1 MPRAGREAVLA
12 SRNGHKLAELQALL
26 EPLGWRLRSI
36 AEFGGEAPEEPAP
49 SFVENA
55 LIKARDAARRA
66 GLPALADDSGI
77 EVEAMAGAPGVRSAR
92 FAGEAASDADNNAR
106 LLRELA
112 AVPDGRRGARYVCVL
127 AFLRHAGDP
136 TPLIA
141 QGEWRGAIRRAPSGD
156 HGFGYDPLFE
166 VPGHGCTA
174 AELAPA
180 LKNRLSHRARAA
192 AQLIALLRG

>member
-1 MPRAGREAVLA
+1 MREAVLA

-36 AEFGGEAPEEPAP
+36 AEFGGESPEEPAP
-49 SFVENA
+49 TFVENA

-66 GLPALADDSGI
+66 GLPALADDSGL
-77 EVEAMAGAPGVRSAR
+77 EVDALRGAPGVRSAR
-92 FAGEAASDADNNAR
+92 FAGEAATDADNNAK

-112 AVPDGRRGARYVCVL
+112 PVPDGQRGAQYVCVL
-127 AFLRHAGDP
+127 AFLRHADDP
-136 TPLIA
+136 VPLLA
-141 QGEWRGAIRRAPSGD
+141 QGEWRGTIRREAAGA

-166 VPGHGCTA
+166 VPGQGRTA
-174 AELAPA
+174 AELGPA

-192 AQLIALLRG
+192 ARLIALLRG